1 MRGCQQTE
9 TMATVSLHIMLAYFM
24 LRRTIVCSLS
34 LSFLFRGETSVLE
47 FMKQITAL
55 CGLMGLSCRDIFP
68 ESQFSQ
74 RDQDDRTSSG
84 MPLVFTVGLPVGPS

>member
-1 MRGCQQTE
+1 
-9 TMATVSLHIMLAYFM
+9 MLAYFM
-24 LRRTIVCSLS
+24 LRRTIVRSLFM
-34 LSFLFRGETSVLE
+34 SFLFRDETSVLE
-47 FMKQITAL
+47 SMGQITVL

-74 RDQDDRTSSG
+74 RDQDDRTPSD